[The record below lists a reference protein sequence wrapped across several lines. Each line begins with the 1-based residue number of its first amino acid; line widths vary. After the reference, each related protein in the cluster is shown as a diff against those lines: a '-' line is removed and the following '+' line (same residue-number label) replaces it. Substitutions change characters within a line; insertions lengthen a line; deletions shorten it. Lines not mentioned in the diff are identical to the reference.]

1 LGRTEDLPVHEP
13 ATTTLRLFVQKV
25 EYLDSLSFVRALD
38 DPGSK
43 LRLSFNGSR
52 LAELKFSGPDREQI
66 DAFVNTMRLF
76 MQCNDRLSIANMS
89 RMIDG
94 LPLSEELK
102 GPFAECR
109 AILNDHLDSRSS
121 ISLDE
126 GTATN
131 RRVLDTVLYGELS
144 HTNTAARE
152 RYLRW
157 TSEPLSARC
166 VEFEFVAQASAF
178 LKCLRVM
185 ARTCRRMLE
194 AVGEGEQTP

>member
-1 LGRTEDLPVHEP
+1 MHEF
-13 ATTTLRLFVQKV
+13 ATSTLRLFVEKV
-25 EYLDSLSFVRALD
+25 EYLDSLSFVQSLD

-43 LRLSFNGSR
+43 LRLSFNGPR
-52 LAELKFSGPDREQI
+52 LTELTFSGPRREQI

-76 MQCNDRLSIANMS
+76 MQDNDRLSIANMS

-94 LPLSEELK
+94 LPLREDLK
-102 GPFAECR
+102 RSFSECR
-109 AILNDHLDSRSS
+109 EILNDHLDSRSS
-121 ISLDE
+121 MSLDD

-157 TSEPLSARC
+157 TSEPLSARF
-166 VEFEFVAQASAF
+166 VEFEFVAQASAC

-194 AVGEGEQTP
+194 ALGEGEQTP